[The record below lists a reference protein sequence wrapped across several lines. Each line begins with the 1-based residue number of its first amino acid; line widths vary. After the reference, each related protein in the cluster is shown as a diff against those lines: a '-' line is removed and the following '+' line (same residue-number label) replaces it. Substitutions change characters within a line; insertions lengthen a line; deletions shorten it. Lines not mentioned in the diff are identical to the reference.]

1 MSNCGLP
8 HYYILFLK
16 IYNDIFLHNE
26 ILYHELLDDCHINFK
41 WKAILEKILNMD
53 IVDVL
58 LGSYGNDIPN
68 LEKMLKKIRT
78 IKNQNIRNLV
88 IRYYVNLIN
97 REKS

>member
-1 MSNCGLP
+1 
-8 HYYILFLK
+8 
-16 IYNDIFLHNE
+16 
-26 ILYHELLDDCHINFK
+26 
-41 WKAILEKILNMD
+41 MD